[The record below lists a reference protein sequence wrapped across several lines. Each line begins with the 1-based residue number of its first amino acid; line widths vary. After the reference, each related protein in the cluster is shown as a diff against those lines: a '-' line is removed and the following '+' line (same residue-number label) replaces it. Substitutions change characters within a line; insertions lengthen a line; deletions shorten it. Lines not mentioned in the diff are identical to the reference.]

1 MKKII
6 SMALVSVF
14 FGLNTH
20 VAMADVNGPQ
30 LFKKKC
36 AMCHAVDKKKFG
48 PSLKNMNRDPNA
60 LKTTIVDG
68 RKMMPKFGKK
78 LDEAEIDALVKYIR
92 STQAQ
97 PSDASAP
104 AGVSSRR
111 ATNTPSSNNRYMGT
125 ASNT

>member
-6 SMALVSVF
+6 PMILISAF
-14 FGLNTH
+14 FGLSVQT
-20 VAMADVNGPQ
+20 AIADIDGSK

-36 AMCHAVDKKKFG
+36 AMCHAVDKKKVG
-48 PSLKNMNRDPNA
+48 PALKDMNRDPEA
-60 LKTTIVDG
+60 LKATITNG

-78 LDEAEIDALVKYIR
+78 LDEVEIDALVKYIR